1 MENEIKIIQKKPE
14 AAPRVL
20 IEFRL
25 VIDLNITVEH
35 VVKNESANPPGA
47 TNSPSA

>member
-20 IEFRL
+20 IEFRM
-25 VIDLNITVEH
+25 VIDVQVTVVH
-35 VVKNESANPPGA
+35 VVKSDTSSPPSS